1 VDISFIQVLEN
12 SCDHLGLGDKGDD
25 SQPAATLTDER
36 VGFVDTSDQIRP
48 SFSERGT
55 LLRRRLGVVCFLTV
69 VAGGRRPKFWT
80 LVLLQSACLRRIESE
95 IVHAVFARL
104 RDLGEDASDELE
116 DIESLS
122 DGMLSERLVMRS
134 LTFIEEGSC
143 AGSPVDAGQGDRASQ
158 EVTREP
164 FDAFGVGWPDGW
176 RSVDGE
182 SGVSKRSEELDT
194 LFGEE
199 SFGLEQV
206 QDFVSEELL
215 GGMGI
220 EVGDG
225 SPMTWVIPNS
235 SGSKTVNVRVGIQDT
250 AEGLG
255 YGDDAG
261 ACLFVTHGFSHQ
273 LLDRRVS
280 EPCQITQELSVVHK
294 IRAKHL
300 WNREGPE

>member
-1 VDISFIQVLEN
+1 MDVSSIQVLEN
-12 SCDHLGLGDKGDD
+12 SSDHLGLGDKGDD
-25 SQPAATLTDER
+25 PQPTATLTDEGI
-36 VGFVDTSDQIRP
+36 GFVDASDQICP

-55 LLRRRLGVVCFLTV
+55 LLRRQLGLVCFLTV
-69 VAGGRRPKFWT
+69 VAGGRRPRFWT
-80 LVLLQSACLRRIESE
+80 LVRSQSACLRRIESK

-104 RDLGEDASDELE
+104 RDLCKDASDELE

-122 DGMLSERLVMRS
+122 NGMLSERFVMRR

-143 AGSPVDAGQGDRASQ
+143 ARSPMDAGQRDGASQ

-176 RSVDGE
+176 RSVG
-182 SGVSKRSEELDT
+182 GKPRVSKRSEEFDT
-194 LFGEE
+194 LFAEE

-206 QDFVSEELL
+206 QDLVSEELL

-225 SPMTWVIPNS
+225 SPMTLVIPNS
-235 SGSKTVNVRVGIQDT
+235 SGSNTVNVRVGIQDT

-261 ACLFVTHGFSHQ
+261 RACSSPTASVINSLI
-273 LLDRRVS
+273 VS
-280 EPCQITQELSVVHK
+280 
-294 IRAKHL
+294 
-300 WNREGPE
+300 

>member
-1 VDISFIQVLEN
+1 VGGAREWVFRLSKCSRILAIT
-12 SCDHLGLGDKGDD
+12 LGSAIKEMIR
-25 SQPAATLTDER
+25 SRPLTDEGI
-36 VGFVDTSDQIRP
+36 GFVDTSDQIRP

-55 LLRRRLGVVCFLTV
+55 LLRRHLGLVCFLSV

-80 LVLLQSACLRRIESE
+80 LVLSQSACLRRIESK
-95 IVHAVFARL
+95 IVHAVFARQ

-158 EVTREP
+158 EVTRES
-164 FDAFGVGWPDGW
+164 FDAFGVGGPDGW

-206 QDFVSEELL
+206 KDFVSEELL
-215 GGMGI
+215 GAMGI

-225 SPMTWVIPNS
+225 SPMTLVIPNS
-235 SGSKTVNVRVGIQDT
+235 SGSETVNVRVGIQDT

-261 ACLFVTHGFSHQ
+261 RACSSPTASVINALI
-273 LLDRRVS
+273 VS
-280 EPCQITQELSVVHK
+280 
-294 IRAKHL
+294 
-300 WNREGPE
+300 